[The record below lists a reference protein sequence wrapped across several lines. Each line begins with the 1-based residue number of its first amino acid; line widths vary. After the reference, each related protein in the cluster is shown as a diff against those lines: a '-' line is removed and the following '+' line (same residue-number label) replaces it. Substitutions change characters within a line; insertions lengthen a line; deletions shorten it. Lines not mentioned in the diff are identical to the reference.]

1 VTFYLDSGGD
11 AGSGCVDS
19 DGDGIEDDTPD
30 SDDNWCENVQMK
42 GTLEAL
48 CGAAAVHYVG
58 ATGQS
63 HNETFWRMRSP
74 AIFDLFETL

>member
-30 SDDNWCENVQMK
+30 S
-42 GTLEAL
+42 TTT
-48 CGAAAVHYVG
+48 GAR
-58 ATGQS
+58 TS
-63 HNETFWRMRSP
+63 R
-74 AIFDLFETL
+74 